1 MAKIGII
8 VGTTR
13 QGRATDKLAKWVA
26 VQAAKNEGTEVEVVD
41 LVDYPLPFF
50 DEQIPPRY
58 NPGREAAP
66 EVQMW
71 LDKIAELDGYVVVT
85 AEYNRSMPGVLK
97 NALDT
102 LGNEMLDKP
111 VAIVAHGSTGGA
123 QAVAS
128 LRITLP
134 GNGAV
139 SVPNAL
145 FFTDRVNEAIDDEG
159 IISAELQDG
168 PYSPQ
173 ASLDAALA
181 SLVWYTDA
189 LKIAK

>member
-1 MAKIGII
+1 MAKIGVI

-13 QGRATDKLAKWVA
+13 QGRVSDKLAKWVA
-26 VQAAKNEGTEVEVVD
+26 VEAAKYGEVEVLD

-58 NPGREAAP
+58 NPNRETTP
-66 EVQMW
+66 EVQQW
-71 LDKIAELDGYVVVT
+71 LDKIAEFDGYVIVT
-85 AEYNRSMPGVLK
+85 AEYNRSMPAVLK
-97 NALDT
+97 NALDN
-102 LGNEMLDKP
+102 LGNEMVDKP

-123 QAVAS
+123 QAAAS

-139 SVPNAL
+139 SIPNAL
-145 FFTDRVNEAIDDEG
+145 FFTDRVGEAIDEAG
-159 IISAELQDG
+159 IISAELSDG

-173 ASLDAALA
+173 ATLEANLKSLAWYAEALSAARA
-181 SLVWYTDA
+181 
-189 LKIAK
+189 

>member
-1 MAKIGII
+1 MANIGII

-13 QGRATDKLAKWVA
+13 QGRITDKLAKWVA
-26 VQAAKNEGTEVEVVD
+26 VQAAKNAGTEVEVVD

-58 NPGREAAP
+58 NPARETTP
-66 EVQMW
+66 EVQKW
-71 LDKIAELDGYVVVT
+71 LDKVAELDGYVIVT
-85 AEYNRSMPGVLK
+85 AEYNRSVPGVLK
-97 NALDT
+97 NALDN
-102 LGNEMLDKP
+102 LGNEMVDKP
-111 VAIVAHGSTGGA
+111 IAIVAHGSTGGA

-139 SVPNAL
+139 TVPNAL
-145 FFTDRVNEAIDDEG
+145 FFTDRVSEAIDDAG

-173 ASLDAALA
+173 ASLDTALA
-181 SLVWYTDA
+181 SLVWYTDT
-189 LKIAK
+189 LKAAK